1 MVESD
6 LGMTRAR
13 RRGGRGERLAPA
25 TLQEVATGRRDQL
38 PRALPEHGRLGGRE
52 REGGGERGG
61 GGGRGK
67 GDEATLPLLVDGLLC
82 DQRVAARTK
91 RQRRA
96 RGRPVAGR
104 EGDQL
109 RGEGGREGDAAVAL
123 EGDAGEVQVERG
135 RTGGGALRQQ
145 QRADGEVEERLV
157 LVVEH
162 EEKVA
167 GEDGA
172 DLRGRGR
179 KKLRG

>member
-1 MVESD
+1 M
-6 LGMTRAR
+6 
-13 RRGGRGERLAPA
+13 
-25 TLQEVATGRRDQL
+25 
-38 PRALPEHGRLGGRE
+38 
-52 REGGGERGG
+52 
-61 GGGRGK
+61 
-67 GDEATLPLLVDGLLC
+67 
-82 DQRVAARTK
+82 
-91 RQRRA
+91 
-96 RGRPVAGR
+96 AGR